1 MQNLLHTEIMAALK
15 SYNVTDRG
23 QKAAN
28 LHMCRESKMPAV
40 LTENLFI
47 DVADDAAKLK
57 RQDVIVAFIDGH
69 VNGIAKYLGLKRRRE
84 NHQWATQRVMLMW
97 LVHGQLRIGK
107 R

>member
-1 MQNLLHTEIMAALK
+1 MQNLLHTEIMATLK

-47 DVADDAAKLK
+47 DVADDAPS
-57 RQDVIVAFIDGH
+57 
-69 VNGIAKYLGLKRRRE
+69 
-84 NHQWATQRVMLMW
+84 
-97 LVHGQLRIGK
+97 
-107 R
+107 

>member
-1 MQNLLHTEIMAALK
+1 MYSLSSKSGPTRLTKQVRIYWFPSIVTPVVELAVLNPSGIPMLQQPSRSMQNLLHTEIMATLK

-47 DVADDAAKLK
+47 DVADDAPS
-57 RQDVIVAFIDGH
+57 
-69 VNGIAKYLGLKRRRE
+69 
-84 NHQWATQRVMLMW
+84 
-97 LVHGQLRIGK
+97 
-107 R
+107 